1 MAIEAL
7 EKVIDAFGRLPG
19 VGRKSATRLA
29 FYILN
34 SSEAEVETFA
44 SALLNAKKLI
54 KRCRICGDL
63 SEDDIC
69 PICADE
75 FRDSSLICV
84 VEDSRDVISFE
95 KTGKYRGK
103 YHVLGGKLAPLK
115 GITPDKLNLESL
127 LNRVAH
133 EEIREI
139 IVALNPDLEGET
151 TALYLTKLLKP
162 FNIKITKIASGIPMG
177 GNIEYADSATISR
190 ALEGRQE
197 IE

>member
-29 FYILN
+29 FHILN
-34 SSEAEVETFA
+34 SSMEEVESF
-44 SALLNAKKLI
+44 SQALLDAKRLI
-54 KRCRICGDL
+54 KKCSICGDL
-63 SEDDIC
+63 SEKEIC
-69 PICADE
+69 PICSDQ
-75 FRDSSLICV
+75 FRDSHSICV

-115 GITPDKLNLESL
+115 GVTPDKLNLESL
-127 LNRVAH
+127 LKRVAQD
-133 EEIREI
+133 EIKEVI
-139 IVALNPDLEGET
+139 IALNPDLEGET
-151 TALYLTKLLKP
+151 TTLYLTKLLKP
-162 FNIKITKIASGIPMG
+162 FHVKITRIASGIPMG

>member
-29 FYILN
+29 FHILN
-34 SSEAEVETFA
+34 SSLEEVENF
-44 SALLNAKKLI
+44 SQALLDAKKLI
-54 KRCRICGDL
+54 KKCSVCGDL
-63 SEDDIC
+63 SEKEMC
-69 PICADE
+69 PLCSDE
-75 FRDSSLICV
+75 FRDRSILCV

-115 GITPDKLNLESL
+115 GITPDKLNLEAL
-127 LNRVAH
+127 LRRVAG
-133 EEIREI
+133 EEIQEI
-139 IVALNPDLEGET
+139 IIALNPDLEGET
-151 TALYLTKLLKP
+151 TTLYLTKLLKP
-162 FNIKITKIASGIPMG
+162 FHVKITRIASGIPMG

>member
-29 FYILN
+29 FHILN
-34 SSEAEVETFA
+34 SNLEEVENF
-44 SALLNAKKLI
+44 SRALLDAKKLI
-54 KRCRICGDL
+54 KKCAICGDL
-63 SEDDIC
+63 SENEMC
-69 PICADE
+69 PICSDE
-75 FRDSSLICV
+75 FRDRSILCV

-95 KTGKYRGK
+95 KTGKFRGK

-127 LNRVAH
+127 LKRVVG
-133 EEIREI
+133 EEIKEI
-139 IVALNPDLEGET
+139 IIALNPDLEGET
-151 TALYLTKLLKP
+151 TTLYLTKLLKP
-162 FNIKITKIASGIPMG
+162 FHVKITRIASGIPMG